1 LSSIEETPMR
11 ILITGANGFV
21 GPYVCE
27 ALAQTF
33 GRTAVT
39 IPTARDPCNDPHL
52 GPLAG
57 LDITDSAAV
66 DAAITDVN
74 PGFIIHLAGI
84 AAPAAAN
91 ADWQEAWRIHVSG
104 TLNIAHT
111 ILRRVP
117 DCVLLSVGSGLVY
130 GDSARSGVPVDE
142 GTLLAP
148 MDEYAASKA
157 AADLALGALASRGLR
172 SVRIR
177 PFNHTGP
184 RQSDGFFLPSMAM
197 QIARIE
203 AGLQPP
209 VIKVG
214 NLEAERDFLH
224 VRDVAEAY
232 ALAVRSAASLPSGTI
247 LNIASGTA
255 HRMGTLLDRLLA
267 TADVGI
273 RVEQDPARMRPADL
287 PRIVGNP
294 SLARRLLGWTPR
306 YGIDNIL
313 VDVLAHCRS
322 VVVSAQR

>member
-1 LSSIEETPMR
+1 M
-11 ILITGANGFV
+11 TGANGFV

-27 ALAQTF
+27 AIAQIF

-39 IPTARDPCNDPHL
+39 IPTARDRCDDPLL

-57 LDITDSAAV
+57 LDITDPVAV

-74 PGFIIHLAGI
+74 PDVIIHLAGI
-84 AAPAAAN
+84 AAPAVAN
-91 ADWQEAWRIHVSG
+91 SDWKEAWRIHVSG
-104 TLNIAHT
+104 TLNIAHAV
-111 ILRRVP
+111 LRRAP

-130 GDSARSGVPVDE
+130 GDSARSGAPMDE
-142 GTLLAP
+142 ATLLAP
-148 MDEYAASKA
+148 MDEYASTKA

-172 SVRIR
+172 AIRIR

-184 RQSDGFFLPSMAM
+184 RQSDGFFLPNMAM

-224 VRDVAEAY
+224 VRDVAKAY
-232 ALAVRSAASLPSGTI
+232 ALAVRNAGSLPSGAI

-255 HRMGTLLDRLLA
+255 YKMRTLLDRLLA
-267 TADVGI
+267 TANVGI

-294 SLARRLLGWTPR
+294 GLAHRLLGWTPR
-306 YGIDNIL
+306 YCIDEIL
-313 VDVLAHCRS
+313 AEVLGHCRGI
-322 VVVSAQR
+322 VSAQR

>member
-1 LSSIEETPMR
+1 MTPVR

-21 GPYVCE
+21 GPYVCD
-27 ALAQTF
+27 AIAQTF
-33 GRTAVT
+33 GRTAAT
-39 IPTARDPCNDPHL
+39 IPTARDPCDDPLL

-66 DAAITDVN
+66 EAAITDAD
-74 PGFIIHLAGI
+74 PDAIIHLAGI
-84 AAPAAAN
+84 AAPATAN
-91 ADWQEAWRIHVSG
+91 ADWQEAWRVHVSG
-104 TLNIAHT
+104 TLNIAHAL
-111 ILRRVP
+111 LRCAP
-117 DCVLLSVGSGLVY
+117 DCVLVSVGSGLVY
-130 GDSARSGVPVDE
+130 GDSARSGIPVDE

-172 SVRIR
+172 AIRMR
-177 PFNHTGP
+177 PFNHTGA
-184 RQSDGFFLPSMAM
+184 RQSDGFFLPNMAM

-214 NLEAERDFLH
+214 NLDAERDFLH

-232 ALAVRSAASLPSGTI
+232 ALAIRNAAALPSGTI
-247 LNIASGTA
+247 LNIASGAA
-255 HRMGTLLDRLLA
+255 HRMGDLLDRLLA
-267 TADVGI
+267 TANVDI

-294 SLARRLLGWTPR
+294 GRAHRLLGWTPR
-306 YGIDNIL
+306 VSIDAIL
-313 VDVLAHCRS
+313 ADVLAHCRG
-322 VVVSAQR
+322 VVSAQR

>member
-1 LSSIEETPMR
+1 
-11 ILITGANGFV
+11 LITGANGFV

-27 ALAQTF
+27 ALAQIL
-33 GRTAVT
+33 GRTAVS
-39 IPTARDPCNDPHL
+39 IPTARDARNDPLL

-57 LDITDSAAV
+57 LDITDATTV
-66 DAAITDVN
+66 DAVITDVN
-74 PGFIIHLAGI
+74 PDFIVHLAGI

-91 ADWQEAWRIHVSG
+91 ADWQAAWRIHVSG
-104 TLNIAHT
+104 TLNIAHAV
-111 ILRRVP
+111 LRRAP

-172 SVRIR
+172 AIRIR
-177 PFNHTGP
+177 PFNHTGS
-184 RQSDGFFLPSMAM
+184 RQSDGFFLPNMAM

-214 NLEAERDFLH
+214 NLDAERDFLH

-232 ALAVRSAASLPSGTI
+232 ALAVRNAASLPSGTI

-255 HRMGTLLDRLLA
+255 HRMGNLLDRLLA
-267 TADVGI
+267 TANVGI

-287 PRIVGNP
+287 PRIIGN
-294 SLARRLLGWTPR
+294 SGLAHRLLGWSPR
-306 YGIDNIL
+306 YGIDEIL
-313 VDVLAHCRS
+313 ADVLAYCRGLLA
-322 VVVSAQR
+322 VRN